1 VTAEQDA
8 GLHRQAI
15 GCRDGRGDGSKRG
28 QDEREGG
35 HDPGGVASARGAA
48 ERNVGWSRTRR
59 SRRNQTT
66 AVSLMG
72 RDAIRRRTRSRGDGS
87 EQRRQGP
94 RQRRP
99 QVRREPGGVVGTAD
113 QGREDQPVD
122 DHSAHDPRRAGRHA
136 GRVLLPIRLD
146 GGDPTLGDGLRIA
159 FARLPK
165 IIVYAVIAATVG
177 MILRWISERAGIVGQ
192 ILGGVL
198 GFAWSVATFL
208 VVPVL
213 VVENVGP
220 FEAIKRSTA
229 YLKRT
234 WGEQL
239 IGNVGIGLVF
249 GLLTMLVIFVGGAL
263 LFFLFQAS
271 VTLGL
276 IGVVA
281 LILLV
286 GVLALIGSALSG
298 IFTASVYRY
307 ATKGDGGS
315 MFNNQVLATAFRQK
329 G

>member
-1 VTAEQDA
+1 MFDSIGRSWELAKGSFRVLRSDKELLIFPFLSFIALVIVSISFFLPFMWVGGITSAQSGQTNIASYVVAFVFYVVSYTVTFFFQTA
-8 GLHRQAI
+8 L
-15 GCRDGRGDGSKRG
+15 
-28 QDEREGG
+28 
-35 HDPGGVASARGAA
+35 VGAA
-48 ERNVGWSRTRR
+48 
-59 SRRNQTT
+59 
-66 AVSLMG
+66 M
-72 RDAIRRRTRSRGDGS
+72 
-87 EQRRQGP
+87 
-94 RQRRP
+94 
-99 QVRREPGGVVGTAD
+99 
-113 QGREDQPVD
+113 
-122 DHSAHDPRRAGRHA
+122 
-136 GRVLLPIRLD
+136 IRLD

-192 ILGGVL
+192 ILGGIL

-239 IGNVGIGLVF
+239 IGNVGIGLIF

>member
-1 VTAEQDA
+1 MFDSIGRSWELAKGSFRVLRSDKELLIFPLLSFVALVIVSISFFLPFMWVGGITSAQSGDTNIASYVVAFVFYVVSYTVTFFFQTA
-8 GLHRQAI
+8 L
-15 GCRDGRGDGSKRG
+15 
-28 QDEREGG
+28 
-35 HDPGGVASARGAA
+35 VGAA
-48 ERNVGWSRTRR
+48 
-59 SRRNQTT
+59 
-66 AVSLMG
+66 M
-72 RDAIRRRTRSRGDGS
+72 
-87 EQRRQGP
+87 
-94 RQRRP
+94 
-99 QVRREPGGVVGTAD
+99 
-113 QGREDQPVD
+113 
-122 DHSAHDPRRAGRHA
+122 
-136 GRVLLPIRLD
+136 IRLD

>member
-1 VTAEQDA
+1 MFDS
-8 GLHRQAI
+8 I
-15 GCRDGRGDGSKRG
+15 GRSWELAKGSFRVLRSDK
-28 QDEREGG
+28 ELLIF
-35 HDPGGVASARGAA
+35 PLLSFIALVIVSISFFFPFMWVGGVASAQNGEANIASYVVAFVFYVVSYTVTFFFQTALVGAA
-48 ERNVGWSRTRR
+48 
-59 SRRNQTT
+59 
-66 AVSLMG
+66 M
-72 RDAIRRRTRSRGDGS
+72 
-87 EQRRQGP
+87 
-94 RQRRP
+94 
-99 QVRREPGGVVGTAD
+99 
-113 QGREDQPVD
+113 
-122 DHSAHDPRRAGRHA
+122 
-136 GRVLLPIRLD
+136 IRLD

-159 FARLPK
+159 FSRLPK

-192 ILGGVL
+192 IVGGVL

-220 FEAIKRSTA
+220 FEAIKRSTG

-249 GLLTMLVIFVGGAL
+249 GLLMMLVIFAGGAL
-263 LFFLFQAS
+263 LLFLFQAS

-276 IGVVA
+276 VGVVA

-286 GVLALIGSALSG
+286 GILALIGSALGG

-329 G
+329 H

>member
-1 VTAEQDA
+1 MFDSIGRSWELAKGSFRVLRSDKELLIFPFLSFIALVIVSISFFLPFMWVGGITSAQNGETNFASYVVAFVFYVVSYTVTFFFQTA
-8 GLHRQAI
+8 L
-15 GCRDGRGDGSKRG
+15 
-28 QDEREGG
+28 
-35 HDPGGVASARGAA
+35 VGAA
-48 ERNVGWSRTRR
+48 
-59 SRRNQTT
+59 
-66 AVSLMG
+66 M
-72 RDAIRRRTRSRGDGS
+72 
-87 EQRRQGP
+87 
-94 RQRRP
+94 
-99 QVRREPGGVVGTAD
+99 
-113 QGREDQPVD
+113 
-122 DHSAHDPRRAGRHA
+122 
-136 GRVLLPIRLD
+136 IRLD

-192 ILGGVL
+192 ILGGIL

-249 GLLTMLVIFVGGAL
+249 GLLTMLVIFAGGAL

>member
-1 VTAEQDA
+1 MFDS
-8 GLHRQAI
+8 I
-15 GCRDGRGDGSKRG
+15 GRSWELAKGSFRVLRSDK
-28 QDEREGG
+28 ELLIFPLLSFVALVIVSISFFLPFMWVGG
-35 HDPGGVASARGAA
+35 IASAQNGETNIASYVVAFVFYVVSYTVTFFFQTALVGAA
-48 ERNVGWSRTRR
+48 
-59 SRRNQTT
+59 
-66 AVSLMG
+66 M
-72 RDAIRRRTRSRGDGS
+72 
-87 EQRRQGP
+87 
-94 RQRRP
+94 
-99 QVRREPGGVVGTAD
+99 
-113 QGREDQPVD
+113 
-122 DHSAHDPRRAGRHA
+122 
-136 GRVLLPIRLD
+136 IRLD

-192 ILGGVL
+192 ILGGIL

>member
-1 VTAEQDA
+1 MFDSIGRSWELAKGSFRVLRSDKELLIFPLLSFIALVIVSISFFLPFMWVGGITSAQNGETNIASYVVAFVFYVVSYTVTFFFQTA
-8 GLHRQAI
+8 L
-15 GCRDGRGDGSKRG
+15 
-28 QDEREGG
+28 
-35 HDPGGVASARGAA
+35 VGAA
-48 ERNVGWSRTRR
+48 
-59 SRRNQTT
+59 
-66 AVSLMG
+66 M
-72 RDAIRRRTRSRGDGS
+72 
-87 EQRRQGP
+87 
-94 RQRRP
+94 
-99 QVRREPGGVVGTAD
+99 
-113 QGREDQPVD
+113 
-122 DHSAHDPRRAGRHA
+122 
-136 GRVLLPIRLD
+136 IRLD

-192 ILGGVL
+192 IVGGIL

-220 FEAIKRSTA
+220 FEAIKRSTG

-249 GLLTMLVIFVGGAL
+249 GLLIMLVIFAGGAL
-263 LFFLFQAS
+263 LFFLFQTS

-276 IGVVA
+276 VGVVA
-281 LILLV
+281 LILVV
-286 GVLALIGSALSG
+286 GVLALIGSALGG

-329 G
+329 R

>member
-1 VTAEQDA
+1 MFDSIGRSWELAKGSFRVLRSDKELLIFPFLSFIALVIVSISFFLPFMWVGGITSAQSGQTNIASYVVAFVFYVVAYTVTFFFQTA
-8 GLHRQAI
+8 L
-15 GCRDGRGDGSKRG
+15 
-28 QDEREGG
+28 
-35 HDPGGVASARGAA
+35 VGAA
-48 ERNVGWSRTRR
+48 
-59 SRRNQTT
+59 
-66 AVSLMG
+66 M
-72 RDAIRRRTRSRGDGS
+72 
-87 EQRRQGP
+87 
-94 RQRRP
+94 
-99 QVRREPGGVVGTAD
+99 
-113 QGREDQPVD
+113 
-122 DHSAHDPRRAGRHA
+122 
-136 GRVLLPIRLD
+136 IRLD

-192 ILGGVL
+192 ILGGIL
-198 GFAWSVATFL
+198 GFAWSIATFL

-213 VVENVGP
+213 VAEDVGP
-220 FEAIKRSTA
+220 FEAIKRSTG

-249 GLLTMLVIFVGGAL
+249 GLLTMLVILAGGAL

-271 VTLGL
+271 VALGL

-286 GVLALIGSALSG
+286 GVLALIGSALGG

-315 MFNNQVLATAFRQK
+315 MFDNQVLATAFRQK

>member
-1 VTAEQDA
+1 MFDSIGRSWELAKGSFRVLRSDKELLIFPFLSFIALVIVSISFFLPFMWVGGITSAQNGETNFASYVVAFVFYVVSYTVTFFFQTA
-8 GLHRQAI
+8 L
-15 GCRDGRGDGSKRG
+15 
-28 QDEREGG
+28 
-35 HDPGGVASARGAA
+35 VGAA
-48 ERNVGWSRTRR
+48 
-59 SRRNQTT
+59 
-66 AVSLMG
+66 M
-72 RDAIRRRTRSRGDGS
+72 
-87 EQRRQGP
+87 
-94 RQRRP
+94 
-99 QVRREPGGVVGTAD
+99 
-113 QGREDQPVD
+113 
-122 DHSAHDPRRAGRHA
+122 
-136 GRVLLPIRLD
+136 IRLD

-239 IGNVGIGLVF
+239 IGNVGIGLIF
-249 GLLTMLVIFVGGAL
+249 GLLTMLVIFAGGAL